1 MQVHSG
7 IEWALFKWRL
17 LSLRH
22 SVYVPT
28 LPSLFV
34 FLMFAMPLGG
44 LDLHDPV
51 CNRHGYGDD
60 AFEFSKDHC
69 EMIDRAEFEKTCA
82 LMQLRKPFDL

>member
-1 MQVHSG
+1 
-7 IEWALFKWRL
+7 
-17 LSLRH
+17 
-22 SVYVPT
+22 
-28 LPSLFV
+28 
-34 FLMFAMPLGG
+34 MPLGG

-51 CNRHGYGDD
+51 CNRHGYGDDAWHGYGDD